1 MRTRTARNRLAAAM
15 VAKNRL
21 VALGLAVIEAREQ
34 KGMSASELAE
44 ASGIPLC
51 SLERIEAGEPD
62 PDADADATTD
72 KTAPAPE
79 LIAFGRMVRVARE
92 QKGMSVAELAKA
104 AGFKRRRLVRIEAGE
119 LDPRYDGLIALA
131 GGLDVRA
138 AAILPPDNRGWTDD
152 GPTTPGVRSSQ
163 RSDRTG

>member
-1 MRTRTARNRLAAAM
+1 MKTRRKNWPIPAM

-44 ASGIPLC
+44 ASGIPLR

-62 PDADADATTD
+62 PDADATTD

-79 LIAFGRMVRVARE
+79 LIALGRMVRVARE
-92 QKGMSVAELAKA
+92 QKGMSVAELAEA

-119 LDPRYDGLIALA
+119 LDPRYDGLVALA
-131 GGLDVRA
+131 DGLGVSV
-138 AAILPPDNRGWTDD
+138 AAIIPSG
-152 GPTTPGVRSSQ
+152 SS
-163 RSDRTG
+163 S

>member
-15 VAKNRL
+15 VAKSRL
-21 VALGLAVIEAREQ
+21 VTLGLAVIEAREQ

-44 ASGIPLC
+44 ASGIPLR

-62 PDADADATTD
+62 PDADATTD
-72 KTAPAPE
+72 KTAPNSE
-79 LIAFGRMVRVARE
+79 LIAFGRTVRAARE
-92 QKGMSVAELAKA
+92 QRGMSVAELAEA

-131 GGLDVRA
+131 DGLGVRA
-138 AAILPPDNRGWTDD
+138 AAIMPPDASRIDD
-152 GPTTPGVRSSQ
+152 R
-163 RSDRTG
+163 

>member
-1 MRTRTARNRLAAAM
+1 MRTRTRNRLIAAT

-44 ASGIPLC
+44 ASGIPLR

-62 PDADADATTD
+62 PDADATTD
-72 KTAPAPE
+72 KTTPDPD
-79 LIAFGRMVRVARE
+79 LIAFGRMVRAARE
-92 QKGMSVAELAKA
+92 QKGMSVAALAEA

-119 LDPRYDGLIALA
+119 LDPRYEGLIALA
-131 GGLDVRA
+131 DGLGVSV
-138 AAILPPDNRGWTDD
+138 AAIIPSG
-152 GPTTPGVRSSQ
+152 SS
-163 RSDRTG
+163 S

>member
-1 MRTRTARNRLAAAM
+1 MKTRRKNRLIAAM
-15 VAKNRL
+15 VARNRL

-44 ASGIPLC
+44 ASGIPIR

-62 PDADADATTD
+62 LEADATTD
-72 KTAPAPE
+72 KTISYPDLIE
-79 LIAFGRMVRVARE
+79 LGRMVRAARE
-92 QKGMSVAELAKA
+92 QQGMSVAELAEA

-131 GGLDVRA
+131 DGLGVRVA
-138 AAILPPDNRGWTDD
+138 AMPPEMGSHHSQATNRNFSAILLL
-152 GPTTPGVRSSQ
+152 
-163 RSDRTG
+163 